1 MLNADTHASAPS
13 SHPCSSMEAV
23 QLIVGKGGALRAA
36 NEAKAVEEGDKALA
50 AVFSQ
55 RDKDGNLKTD
65 ELITDKWLR
74 DVGLKDCPK
83 EKDLEAEAD
92 ALAKVLLGK
101 LHQNGIYYLV
111 QLQALSMHGQL
122 NEVLE
127 CVGVSMKIT
136 ETFDR
141 LVALDRRKDK
151 VISFLMSLSGNLASM
166 DAMCTNYGLAAA
178 LVLTMT
184 FANFGSITHEDW
196 MEYRRNVILHVP
208 KCQELGITN
217 CVPEGLQKSDNI
229 MLDYTRPAFC
239 MEALNTLIDDPAANL
254 TGTDLECCIDVVQ
267 CIADEA
273 FKTEL
278 FFGFGNGGGTAIL
291 LLVVLFSSWLFI
303 SLNATKANTNRWA
316 EAKVL
321 SNRLRQEFL
330 LLQFLFSVGML
341 FAFAGMG
348 SVMIM
353 KSETRGMSWLL
364 YWIIIVAT
372 VVSIGFG
379 LKSLWEVF
387 HINHEIDYM
396 RSDGTDSLAETVAA
410 INKRNSSPGS
420 PRRAKAEGESKAGE
434 AQASDQAKEA
444 EEPSQVTTE
453 LERDKPG
460 RRVLRGE
467 KESFGGD

>member
-1 MLNADTHASAPS
+1 
-13 SHPCSSMEAV
+13 MEAV
-23 QLIVGKGGALRAA
+23 QLVVGKGGALRAA
-36 NEAKAVEEGDKALA
+36 NEAKAVEEGDKALE
-50 AVFSQ
+50 AVFCQ
-55 RDKDGNLKTD
+55 RDKDGNLKAD

-122 NEVLE
+122 DEVLE

-208 KCQELGITN
+208 KCQELGKTN

-229 MLDYTRPAFC
+229 MLDYTRPA
-239 MEALNTLIDDPAANL
+239 LLH
-254 TGTDLECCIDVVQ
+254 GGSQHTDRRPSC
-267 CIADEA
+267 
-273 FKTEL
+273 
-278 FFGFGNGGGTAIL
+278 
-291 LLVVLFSSWLFI
+291 
-303 SLNATKANTNRWA
+303 
-316 EAKVL
+316 
-321 SNRLRQEFL
+321 
-330 LLQFLFSVGML
+330 QF
-341 FAFAGMG
+341 
-348 SVMIM
+348 
-353 KSETRGMSWLL
+353 
-364 YWIIIVAT
+364 
-372 VVSIGFG
+372 
-379 LKSLWEVF
+379 
-387 HINHEIDYM
+387 
-396 RSDGTDSLAETVAA
+396 DGH
-410 INKRNSSPGS
+410 
-420 PRRAKAEGESKAGE
+420 
-434 AQASDQAKEA
+434 
-444 EEPSQVTTE
+444 
-453 LERDKPG
+453 
-460 RRVLRGE
+460 
-467 KESFGGD
+467 